1 MLGHAARHTQ
11 RGFQGS
17 QRSAG
22 SGHRRAV
29 ASPIFFSKLTLTPL
43 LLCSAGQVHNAG
55 VFASGLLAGGSSYK
69 YGEAPPEV
77 RERARAWEELAR
89 RRGLPLLALALAFAF
104 LPAAVTKVA
113 VGFKSAAEVRENVA
127 LLATDVPDAVWAEA
141 RALGLL
147 QHAVEGL

>member
-1 MLGHAARHTQ
+1 MPR
-11 RGFQGS
+11 
-17 QRSAG
+17 
-22 SGHRRAV
+22 
-29 ASPIFFSKLTLTPL
+29 
-43 LLCSAGQVHNAG
+43 GQVHNAG

-89 RRGLPLLALALAFAF
+89 RRGLPLLALALAFAS

-127 LLATDVPDAVWAEA
+127 LLAADVPDAVWAEA